1 MTREE
6 IEKARKE
13 LDEEENKLI
22 EQEKNRL
29 NKEREQRQKEV
40 DVAYDKFVK
49 ARKEYHDLRNKFMN
63 DYDEYVSVMNKT
75 DDYNILFPFEWRF

>member
-13 LDEEENKLI
+13 LDEEESKLI

-40 DVAYDKFVK
+40 DRAHDALVK
-49 ARKEYHDLRNKFMN
+49 DRKEYYDLRNKFME
-63 DYDEYVSVMNKT
+63 DYGYASVTNKA